1 MIDSEPSLDF
11 STVIASTVHDMK
23 NSLAML
29 MQAHSQWLAHL
40 PDPDRHTPEQGVIDF
55 EFAHLNGMLV
65 QLLGLYKLGV
75 NQMPLQPAYHELDDF
90 IEAQLAAHQEVFASR
105 GIIATYEVDPL
116 SPLGFFDRELIASVL
131 ANSINNAIR
140 YARHALL
147 ISVSDEAGQLV
158 LTINDDGEGFSSR
171 DDRASGRLCAGHQPQ
186 QWQHRP
192 GPVLCRT
199 DCRVASAQW
208 RGRTHRN
215 QQWRPIGRWCIQP
228 LPSLNP

>member
-1 MIDSEPSLDF
+1 MSDKRQTLDF

-29 MQAHSQWLAHL
+29 MQAHSQWLANL
-40 PDPDRHTPEQGVIDF
+40 PDPARHTPEQGVIEF

-90 IEAQLAAHQEVFASR
+90 IEAQLACHQDVFISR
-105 GIIATYEVDPL
+105 GIAATFEVDPL

-140 YARHALL
+140 YARHAVL

-158 LTINDDGEGFSSR
+158 LTVNDDGEGYPAEMIERQTDYVQGINHSSGSTGLGLYF
-171 DDRASGRLCAGHQPQ
+171 AGRIAALHQ
-186 QWQHRP
+186 RN
-192 GPVLCRT
+192 GVG
-199 DCRVASAQW
+199 
-208 RGRTHRN
+208 GRTEIRN
-215 QQWRPIGRWCIQP
+215 GGP
-228 LPSLNP
+228 LGGGVFSLYLP

>member
-1 MIDSEPSLDF
+1 MSTTPEGLDF

-23 NSLAML
+23 NSLTLL
-29 MQAHSQWLAHL
+29 MQAHSQWLARL
-40 PDPDRHTPEQGVIDF
+40 PAAQAQAPEQAVVEH

-131 ANSINNAIR
+131 GNCINNAIR
-140 YARHALL
+140 YARESLL
-147 ISVSDEAGQLV
+147 ITVSDEAGQLV
-158 LTINDDGEGFSSR
+158 LSINDDGDGYPAEMLERQADYVQGINLHTGSTGLGLYFAERIAALHER
-171 DDRASGRLCAGHQPQ
+171 DGI
-186 QWQHRP
+186 
-192 GPVLCRT
+192 
-199 DCRVASAQW
+199 
-208 RGRTHRN
+208 RGRIEIANGGALGGGLFRLY
-215 QQWRPIGRWCIQP
+215 
-228 LPSLNP
+228 LP